1 MSRHHRHADLD
12 NPFAWAAALFKLAV
26 VAVICAAWLA
36 WVVVAVPVAGVA
48 KVARRDEFAR
58 RAFRS
63 IGWDFL
69 FR

>member
-1 MSRHHRHADLD
+1 
-12 NPFAWAAALFKLAV
+12 
-26 VAVICAAWLA
+26 
-36 WVVVAVPVAGVA
+36 VPVAGVA